1 MEWDDLK
8 YFLELARTGTLT
20 AAARRLEVQ
29 HSTVARR
36 ISRLEREYGQPLF
49 ARDFDG
55 YRPNRAGQELL
66 IKAEEIAA
74 AFAALG
80 RDNAQQSDA
89 LSGTVR
95 VGVTEGFGSYLLPPC
110 LARFRDAYPGITLH
124 VLATPR
130 AVQMPRNEVDIVITV
145 DRQARGPYRMAKLT
159 DYRLGLFAAES
170 YLARRPLPRRT
181 SDLGGHDFVS
191 YVPELEPAKD
201 LPKIE
206 DVPHTT
212 PPKILATSLA
222 GQKAAVLAGCGI
234 ALMPHF
240 LCADEPQLRLLLP
253 EQVTFRR
260 TYYISVAEEIRHIPR
275 IDAFWTFMRSSFQV

>member
-1 MEWDDLK
+1 MGLFERYLTLWVALAMAAAIKGYRLVLVMPEDLSV
-8 YFLELARTGTLT
+8 ERARTMRAYGAELVLT
-20 AAARRLEVQ
+20 EPSRGMKGA
-29 HSTVARR
+29 VA
-36 ISRLEREYGQPLF
+36 
-49 ARDFDG
+49 
-55 YRPNRAGQELL
+55 
-66 IKAEEIAA
+66 KAEEIAA

-275 IDAFWTFMRSSFQV
+275 IAAFWTFMRSSFQV